1 MLDQKQVR
9 DLMVPVIHP
18 LRGDMSLAD
27 AVDLILASGMA
38 GLPVVNE
45 QHAVI
50 GFLSEHD
57 CLRYLVSSSY
67 YCDNRIQVEDIM
79 HPQPLCVSPGDS
91 VLELAQ
97 QMSKAQPKIYP
108 VVENSKLAG
117 LITRR
122 QLMMELNRMLKTV
135 KVKI

>member
-1 MLDQKQVR
+1 MLEQKQIR
-9 DLMVPVIHP
+9 DLMVPVVYP
-18 LRGDMSLAD
+18 LRGDMSLAE
-27 AVDLILASGMA
+27 AVDLLFLSEQT

-45 QHAVI
+45 HLAVV

-67 YCDNRIQVEDIM
+67 YCDNLIQVEDIM
-79 HPQPLCVSPGDS
+79 HPQPLCVSPQDS

-108 VVENSKLAG
+108 VVEHNKLVG

-122 QLMMELNRMLKTV
+122 QLMMELNRMLKAC

>member
-1 MLDQKQVR
+1 MLQQKQIR

-18 LRGDMSLAD
+18 LRGEMSLAE
-27 AVDLILASGMA
+27 AVDLILASGLA
-38 GLPVVNE
+38 GLPVVNA
-45 QHAVI
+45 QQAVV

-79 HPQPLCVSPGDS
+79 HPQPLCVAPTDS

-97 QMSKAQPKIYP
+97 QMSKEQPKIYP
-108 VVENSKLAG
+108 VVDQNRLAG

-122 QLMMELNRMLKTV
+122 QLMMELNRMLKTI

>member
-108 VVENSKLAG
+108 VVENNKLAG